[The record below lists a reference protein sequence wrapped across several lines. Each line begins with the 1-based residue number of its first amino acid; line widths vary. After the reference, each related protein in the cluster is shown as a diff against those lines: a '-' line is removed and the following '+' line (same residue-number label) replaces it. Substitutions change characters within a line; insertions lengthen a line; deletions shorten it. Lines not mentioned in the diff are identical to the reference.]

1 MLEEDG
7 SRDSPPNSG
16 PSASVCLAGHGE
28 ALSLPWAASAGD
40 GLEPRRCLDYAAT
53 PQACFPLEPVDQA
66 DWRSCCAHTRW
77 GWRRAV
83 LLLPSPPT
91 HWSA

>member
-1 MLEEDG
+1 MLEEGG
-7 SRDSPPNSG
+7 SRDSLPNSG

-40 GLEPRRCLDYAAT
+40 AWSPNDALITQP
-53 PQACFPLEPVDQA
+53 PLRPSSHRPA
-66 DWRSCCAHTRW
+66 SLWRSCCAHTWW